1 MLKVN
6 GCLCSYSHRVGFLN
20 CTPLPVV
27 VLSLETNSIKIS
39 GTNWNIYICVCAI
52 EYDEEAQSALNLCM
66 RVYNCMQVFFQNTFN
81 VETLQK
87 DEDKMQYFEFG
98 DMISFSTVNCFNINL
113 FFRIQKFDIKISHSN
128 IDYVEFSKPNY
139 TTRISVRITKSSSAN
154 VFVPSSPICAWISRS
169 LQLFLWFLLSMPWE

>member
-87 DEDKMQYFEFG
+87 DLGHD
-98 DMISFSTVNCFNINL
+98 
-113 FFRIQKFDIKISHSN
+113 FF
-128 IDYVEFSKPNY
+128 
-139 TTRISVRITKSSSAN
+139 
-154 VFVPSSPICAWISRS
+154 
-169 LQLFLWFLLSMPWE
+169 